1 MTHQLRSWPTHVPER
16 TEHGRA
22 SRILVVEDNTD
33 LAAGIQYNLDL
44 EGYEVRVAA
53 DGRIAIQLAESFAP
67 DLILLDLMLPA
78 MDGYQVLQTIRS
90 RGMKT
95 PVIILSAKG
104 EEADKVRGFRL
115 DADQYV
121 TKPFGILE
129 LLERIRALLRRA
141 ARDESA
147 APAVIR
153 FGDVAIDTGARI
165 VTRAGVPCQLSL
177 KAYELLLALV
187 RRDGV
192 VASRTELLKEV
203 WGYSAFVTT
212 RTVDSHVAE
221 LRRKIEHDAANPRH
235 IITVWKVGYRF
246 ER

>member
-1 MTHQLRSWPTHVPER
+1 M
-16 TEHGRA
+16 
-22 SRILVVEDNTD
+22 SRILVVEDNAD
-33 LAAGIQYNLDL
+33 LAAGIEYNLTL
-44 EGYEVRVAA
+44 EGYDVRVAA
-53 DGRIAIQLAESFAP
+53 EGHAAVAIAAEWKP
-67 DLILLDLMLPA
+67 DLILLDLMLPGL
-78 MDGYQVLQTIRS
+78 DGYQVLQQVRGKGS
-90 RGMKT
+90 RV

-129 LLERIRALLRRA
+129 LLERVAALLRRS
-141 ARDESA
+141 ARGSEDA
-147 APAVIR
+147 RTTLA
-153 FGDVAIDTGARI
+153 FGDVVVDLGSRMI
-165 VTRAGVPCQLSL
+165 TRDGLPVGLTP

-192 VASRTELLKEV
+192 VASRVDLLKEV
-203 WGYSAFVTT
+203 WGYGAFIMT

-221 LRRKIEHDAANPRH
+221 LRRKLDDPTEPRH

-246 ER
+246 VR